1 MNNEQIDNWLITEQ
15 DINTPALLEKW
26 EPIFDPDRALVCSKL
41 GFLKK
46 VFLRPK
52 QFVKRFYHEIYALPI
67 EHWII
72 TEQIKLYDD
81 FCTIDAT
88 LDICFQATL
97 NYALNNNVLTEIN
110 THIKDTYRT
119 LIVNV
124 LNAELT
130 NLSDGAWIHK
140 GVTEIENKISYAI
153 GEMLIMQAIQ
163 SRTLCTIK
171 PTFAEFP
178 DVQLA
183 RKNVYLSVLKKSFE
197 VNQEKRL
204 ELSRQ
209 EQETEKQHYQHKKHL
224 LEQSQQLAELERL
237 KQAEEAL
244 HTRLLLE
251 DKEKQLTEQFKIE
264 KRIHAEKIKHENSL
278 KEMSLEAEI
287 EAKQKHNELLR
298 IAEEKDQDAL
308 LQHQAKLQ
316 EKKLA
321 AEIINYENQQTK
333 WLAAKAQIQALKQES
348 NSK

>member
-26 EPIFDPDRALVCSKL
+26 EPIFDSDRALVCSKI

-46 VFLRPK
+46 IFLRPK
-52 QFVKRFYHEIYALPI
+52 HFVKRFYHEIYALPI

-110 THIKDTYRT
+110 THIKDTYQT
-119 LIVNV
+119 LIVNL
-124 LNAELT
+124 LNAELA
-130 NLSDGAWIHK
+130 NLSDGTWIHK
-140 GVTEIENKISYAI
+140 GVTDIENKIAYCI
-153 GEMLIMQAIQ
+153 GKMLIMQAIQ

-171 PTFAEFP
+171 PIFAEFP

-183 RKNVYLSVLKKSFE
+183 QKNVYLTVLKKSFE
-197 VNQEKRL
+197 VNQEKRQ
-204 ELSRQ
+204 EVYRQ
-209 EQETEKQHYQHKKHL
+209 EQETEKQHYQHQKQL
-224 LEQSQQLAELERL
+224 LEQSQQLAELDRL
-237 KQAEEAL
+237 KQAKEAL

-251 DKEKQLTEQFKIE
+251 DKEKQLAEQFKIE
-264 KRIHAEKIKHENSL
+264 KRIHAEKIKHEHIL
-278 KEMSLEAEI
+278 KEMSLEAEVA
-287 EAKQKHNELLR
+287 AKQKQNELLH
-298 IAEEKDQDAL
+298 IAEEKDQESL

-316 EKKLA
+316 ENKLA
-321 AEIINYENQQTK
+321 ADIANYENQQTK
-333 WLAAKAQIQALKQES
+333 WLAAKAKIQALKQQ
-348 NSK
+348 